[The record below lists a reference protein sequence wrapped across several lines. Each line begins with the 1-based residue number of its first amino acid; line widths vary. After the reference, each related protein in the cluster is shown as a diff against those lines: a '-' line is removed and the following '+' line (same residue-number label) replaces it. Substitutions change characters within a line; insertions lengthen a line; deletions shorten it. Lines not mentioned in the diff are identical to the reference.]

1 MSWAGQRGSMGYS
14 GNELPIIMK
23 MIDLWNELDRMD
35 GTDKD
40 KPLPEH
46 LSKLSDTIMFIR
58 KHLQENPPKKDDTIK
73 DLKIKNPVFEMR
85 ENCSYLIGGD
95 IVLENGLIIGK
106 VDKINPHS
114 IGIKG
119 TMGIQ
124 G

>member
-1 MSWAGQRGSMGYS
+1 MSWAGNRGSMGYS
-14 GNELPIIMK
+14 GNELPIVMK
-23 MIDLWNELDRMD
+23 MIDLWNELDEMD
-35 GTDKD
+35 YTGKD

-46 LSKLSDTIMFIR
+46 LSKLQDAISLTR
-58 KHLQENPPKKDDTIK
+58 KCLQENPPKKDDTIK

-114 IGIKG
+114 IGTTGK
-119 TMGIQ
+119 MGIV

>member
-1 MSWAGQRGSMGYS
+1 MGYS
-14 GNELPIIMK
+14 GNELPIVMK

-35 GTDKD
+35 GTAKD

-46 LSKLSDTIMFIR
+46 LSKLSDTIMFVR
-58 KHLQENPPKKDDTIK
+58 KYLQENPPKKDDTIK
-73 DLKIKNPVFEMR
+73 DLKIKNPVFEIR
-85 ENCSYLIGGD
+85 GSSSYLIGGD

-114 IGIKG
+114 IGTTG
-119 TMGIQ
+119 AMGVQ